1 LTDLPLRRTIPPS
14 LATNYS
20 KEPRMGTTMGLFAGV
35 GGLLFVILC
44 IILAIAW
51 IVLPFALIGTK
62 PILRQILAET
72 RRTNE
77 LLSQLR
83 AGAGSTTAQAPR
95 VG

>member
-1 LTDLPLRRTIPPS
+1 M
-14 LATNYS
+14 A
-20 KEPRMGTTMGLFAGV
+20 TMGLFAGV
-35 GGLLFVILC
+35 GGLLFFILA

-83 AGAGSTTAQAPR
+83 PAQRDTTPPTP
-95 VG
+95 